1 VYEERLE
8 IMFPIT
14 SKVQEGELFSSA
26 VEFGCRV
33 FVLFLSIFLIRFL
46 ARELYEAGMLTDF

>member
-1 VYEERLE
+1 
-8 IMFPIT
+8 MFPIT